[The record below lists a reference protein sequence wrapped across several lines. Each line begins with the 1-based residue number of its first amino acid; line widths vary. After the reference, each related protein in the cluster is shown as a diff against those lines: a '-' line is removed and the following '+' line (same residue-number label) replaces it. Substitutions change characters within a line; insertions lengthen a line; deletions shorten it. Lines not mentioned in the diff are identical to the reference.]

1 MKILEKTVMKT
12 KKAAAAKTHQVRK
25 LTPEQE
31 HIICDK
37 GTELPFTGKFLKH
50 KEDGN
55 YVCARCGNKL
65 FDSKTKFDSG
75 TGWPSFFDSLGSVK
89 LKEEPDGRIEV
100 SCAEC
105 GAHLGH
111 VFGDGPRPTGKRYC
125 INSLALDFEK
135 R

>member
-1 MKILEKTVMKT
+1 MKTVD
-12 KKAAAAKTHQVRK
+12 AAAAKTRQPGG
-25 LTPEQE
+25 LTPEQKR
-31 HIICDK
+31 IICDK
-37 GTELPFTGKFLKH
+37 GTELPFTGKFLEH
-50 KEDGN
+50 KEDGT

-75 TGWPSFFDSLGSVK
+75 TGWPSFFDSLGAVK
-89 LKEEPDGRIEV
+89 RKKERDGRIEV

-105 GAHLGH
+105 GGHLGH
-111 VFGDGPRPTGKRYC
+111 VFDDGPRPTGKRYC